1 MSDNLAVKELKHSL
15 ATPITSILC
24 ILDLI
29 DELGQVDI
37 TKLTNLAVI
46 REAAE
51 ELRLLVGGREASE
64 TDKRVFCLKK
74 ELKKIVKTF
83 QKDYKVEF
91 TLSLPDKGTE
101 LYGKK
106 EVFLTIIHSL
116 LNNAAE
122 AYDDCQVGRKINLSL
137 VPLSNR
143 IIIFINDNGRGMSQ
157 LKSLFLG
164 IRYWSNKS
172 YKSGLGLTIAKAKL
186 KKEFSAKLSFH
197 TQRGVG
203 TTVMVELP
211 VRVG

>member
-1 MSDNLAVKELKHSL
+1 MPDNLAVKELKHSL

-37 TKLTNLAVI
+37 TKLANLEVI
-46 REAAE
+46 RGAAE
-51 ELRLLVGGREASE
+51 ELRILVGGREASE
-64 TDKRVFCLKK
+64 KGKRVFCLSK
-74 ELKKIVKTF
+74 ELKSIVKAF
-83 QKDYKVEF
+83 QKDYRVEF
-91 TLSLPDKGTE
+91 TLSLPDKRVE

-116 LNNAAE
+116 LNNASE
-122 AYDDCQVGRKINLSL
+122 AYDHCQVKRKINLSL

-143 IIIFINDNGRGMSQ
+143 LIIFINDNGRGMSQ
-157 LKSLFLG
+157 LQSLFFG
-164 IRYWSNKS
+164 IRYWSNKN
-172 YKSGLGLTIAKAKL
+172 YKSGLGLSIAKSNL
-186 KKEFSAKLSFH
+186 KKEFAGKLSFH

-203 TTVMVELP
+203 TTVMVEVP